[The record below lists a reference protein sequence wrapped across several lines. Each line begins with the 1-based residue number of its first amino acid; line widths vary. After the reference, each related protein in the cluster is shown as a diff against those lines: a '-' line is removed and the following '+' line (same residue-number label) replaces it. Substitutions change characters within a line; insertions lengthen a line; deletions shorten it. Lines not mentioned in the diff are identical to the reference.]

1 MQSEWSSHLW
11 AGKTSVPRGPH
22 VRGVQELRSRLK
34 GFVRFASA
42 WRGFCPLTKA
52 KGLCLFV
59 SFVYLCFIRFLMLGS
74 EVQIPRLDSQGRGL
88 FKL

>member
-1 MQSEWSSHLW
+1 ML
-11 AGKTSVPRGPH
+11 
-22 VRGVQELRSRLK
+22 GVAQIDLGSRVLSDLPQL
-34 GFVRFASA
+34 GGASA
-42 WRGFCPLTKA
+42 LLQKA

>member
-42 WRGFCPLTKA
+42 WRGFCPLTKSKGPLFVCFICVSLFYSFLDVGLRSA
-52 KGLCLFV
+52 DSQAGLSGKGLV
-59 SFVYLCFIRFLMLGS
+59 
-74 EVQIPRLDSQGRGL
+74 
-88 FKL
+88 